1 MRLFIFLLFYAIA
14 IGIDI
19 YAFQSVNTVFK
30 NRKAWKYK
38 LFSFFYWGVTVFVFL
53 SFFAYFLLGQ
63 EKLPINFRII
73 SGSLFFIFL
82 LSKLF
87 AIVWLLGEDI
97 YRVFDF
103 GIRKITGN
111 QQVEFKSRRGA
122 VSKIAIASAMLPF
135 SMLTYGIVVNG
146 HRFKFYNQKIMIP
159 NLPKSFEGFK
169 IVQLSDIHAGSF
181 TRMNPIEKAVED
193 INDLNPDLIVFTGDL
208 VNDLAREMKY
218 LKNIFGRLR
227 AKYGVL
233 SITGNHDYGD
243 YYYGREPSAEKEQN
257 FADFIDVHQQMGWD
271 LLMNENRIL
280 QKGNDK
286 LAIVGIEN
294 WGKSQYFPR
303 YGNME
308 KALKGCEEV
317 YTKILLSHDP
327 SHWDEEILP
336 KYKNIALTLAG
347 HTHGFQFGI
356 ETKKYKWSPS
366 QYAYPRWA
374 GLYKENNQQIYVNRG
389 FGFTGYPGRLGIL
402 SEISVIELTGI

>member
-1 MRLFIFLLFYAIA
+1 MMKLLYFLFFYAFVIA
-14 IGIDI
+14 LDI

-30 NRKAWKYK
+30 NKKAWKYK
-38 LFSFFYWGVTVFVFL
+38 VFSFVYWGVTVFVFL

-87 AIVWLLGEDI
+87 AIVWLLSEDV
-97 YRVFDF
+97 YRFF
-103 GIRKITGN
+103 EFLIRKVKGENNISI
-111 QQVEFKSRRGA
+111 KSRREA
-122 VSKIAIASAMLPF
+122 VSKIAIASAMIPF

-146 HRFKFYNQKIMIP
+146 HRFQFRNQKIKIN
-159 NLPKSFEGFK
+159 NLPKAFEGFK

-181 TRMNPIEKAVED
+181 TRMNPIKKVVEK
-193 INDLNPDLIVFTGDL
+193 INALNPDLVVFTGDL
-208 VNDLAREMKY
+208 VNDLAREMDV
-218 LKNIFGRLR
+218 LSGIFGNLK

-233 SITGNHDYGD
+233 SITGNHDYAD
-243 YYYGREPSAEKEQN
+243 YYYGRGVSTEKEEN
-257 FADFIDVHQQMGWD
+257 FKAFLKVHENMGWD
-271 LLMNENRIL
+271 LLRNEHRII
-280 QKGNDK
+280 QKDNEK
-286 LAIVGIEN
+286 LAIVGVEN

-303 YGNME
+303 YGDME
-308 KALKGCEEV
+308 EAIKGCENIP
-317 YTKILLSHDP
+317 TKILLSHDP

-336 KYKNIALTLAG
+336 KYKDIALTLSG

-356 ETKKYKWSPS
+356 ETKKYQWSPA

-374 GLYKENNQQIYVNRG
+374 GLYEENNQQIYVNRG

-402 SEISVIELTGI
+402 SEVTVIELIS